1 MLSDVKHQYHFQALS
16 PERFC
21 AAMPPTEKTRAYW
34 PCKVCIQEC
43 KSNDEKSTQRDTN
56 TVLRFGHRLP
66 AHCKHANTHTGPITI
81 HCAAAG

>member
-1 MLSDVKHQYHFQALS
+1 MLSDVKHRYHYQALS

-43 KSNDEKSTQRDTN
+43 KSNDEKALRETQT
-56 TVLRFGHRLP
+56 L
-66 AHCKHANTHTGPITI
+66 C
-81 HCAAAG
+81 